1 MTGFNDLT
9 ERTGE
14 KAPAGPGEME
24 EGAEKS
30 ARGVVR
36 RAALAAALAGISPI
50 PLGGIAG
57 VPALQAKMLVRLAKT
72 FGRTLHWKEARN
84 LAGLLGGAT
93 ALQTLCR
100 LFTRTAARA
109 IPAAGLAAG
118 AASAFGSTFALGQV
132 AIRYFR
138 PAPSG
143 STTPPSP
150 PSPPSPPGSDVEGF
164 EREARTLR
172 LEWEAGAIS
181 EETYRRDLE
190 TLRKGLDSARKD
202 AEG

>member
-1 MTGFNDLT
+1 MAGFRDLT
-9 ERTGE
+9 KRTGE
-14 KAPAGPGEME
+14 KAPTGPGETE
-24 EGAEKS
+24 ERAEKS

-93 ALQTLCR
+93 ALQSLCR

-109 IPAAGLAAG
+109 IPAVRLAAGAAG

-143 STTPPSP
+143 SAAPS
-150 PSPPSPPGSDVEGF
+150 SGSDVEGF

-172 LEWEAGAIS
+172 LEWKAGAIS
-181 EETYRRDLE
+181 EETYRQDLE
-190 TLRKGLDSARKD
+190 TLRKGFNPVREDT
-202 AEG
+202 EG

>member
-1 MTGFNDLT
+1 MAGFSDLT

-14 KAPAGPGEME
+14 KAPTEPGETE
-24 EGAEKS
+24 ERAEKS
-30 ARGVVR
+30 ARGIVR
-36 RAALAAALAGISPI
+36 RAALSAALAGISPI

-93 ALQTLCR
+93 ALQSLCR
-100 LFTRTAARA
+100 LFTRTATRA
-109 IPAAGLAAG
+109 IPAVCLAAG

-143 STTPPSP
+143 STA
-150 PSPPSPPGSDVEGF
+150 PPSPPGSDVEGF

-190 TLRKGLDSARKD
+190 TLRKGLNPARKD

>member
-1 MTGFNDLT
+1 MTGFSDLT
-9 ERTGE
+9 EQTGE
-14 KAPAGPGEME
+14 TAPAGPGETE

-143 STTPPSP
+143 STTSP
-150 PSPPSPPGSDVEGF
+150 PSPSPPGSDAEGF

>member
-1 MTGFNDLT
+1 MAGFSDLT

-14 KAPAGPGEME
+14 KGPTEPGETE
-24 EGAEKS
+24 ERAEKS
-30 ARGVVR
+30 ARGIVR
-36 RAALAAALAGISPI
+36 RTALSAALAGISPI

-93 ALQTLCR
+93 ALQSLCR
-100 LFTRTAARA
+100 LFTRTAIRA
-109 IPAAGLAAG
+109 IPAVGLAAG

-143 STTPPSP
+143 STT
-150 PSPPSPPGSDVEGF
+150 PPSPPGSDVEGF

-190 TLRKGLDSARKD
+190 TLRKGLNPARKD

>member
-9 ERTGE
+9 EQTGE
-14 KAPAGPGEME
+14 KAPAGPGETE

-93 ALQTLCR
+93 ALQSLCR

-143 STTPPSP
+143 STP
-150 PSPPSPPGSDVEGF
+150 PPGSDVEGF

>member
-1 MTGFNDLT
+1 MTGFSDRT
-9 ERTGE
+9 EQTGE
-14 KAPAGPGEME
+14 TAPAGLGETE

-36 RAALAAALAGISPI
+36 RAALAAALAGIFPI

-143 STTPPSP
+143 STTPP
-150 PSPPSPPGSDVEGF
+150 GSDAEGF

>member
-1 MTGFNDLT
+1 MTGFSDRT
-9 ERTGE
+9 EQTGE
-14 KAPAGPGEME
+14 KAPAGPGETE

-30 ARGVVR
+30 ACGIVR
-36 RAALAAALAGISPI
+36 RAALSAALAGIAPI
-50 PLGGIAG
+50 PLGAIAG

-93 ALQTLCR
+93 ALQSLCR

-109 IPAAGLAAG
+109 IPAAGLAAGAVG

-143 STTPPSP
+143 STT
-150 PSPPSPPGSDVEGF
+150 PPSPPGSDVEGF

-190 TLRKGLDSARKD
+190 TLRKGLDPARKD
-202 AEG
+202 TEG

>member
-1 MTGFNDLT
+1 MAGFSDLT

-14 KAPAGPGEME
+14 KAPTGPKETE
-24 EGAEKS
+24 ERAEKS
-30 ARGVVR
+30 ARGIVR
-36 RAALAAALAGISPI
+36 RAALSAALAGISPI

-93 ALQTLCR
+93 ALQWLCR
-100 LFTRTAARA
+100 LFTRTATRA
-109 IPAAGLAAG
+109 IPAVGLAAG

-143 STTPPSP
+143 STAPPS
-150 PSPPSPPGSDVEGF
+150 PSPPGSDVEGF

-190 TLRKGLDSARKD
+190 TLRKGLNPARKD

>member
-1 MTGFNDLT
+1 MTGFSDLS
-9 ERTGE
+9 EQTGE
-14 KAPAGPGEME
+14 KAPAGPGETE

-30 ARGVVR
+30 ACGIVR
-36 RAALAAALAGISPI
+36 RAALSAALAGISPI

-93 ALQTLCR
+93 ALQSLCR
-100 LFTRTAARA
+100 LFTRTATRA
-109 IPAAGLAAG
+109 IPAVCLAAG

-143 STTPPSP
+143 STAPH
-150 PSPPSPPGSDVEGF
+150 GSDVEGF

-190 TLRKGLDSARKD
+190 TLRKGLDPARKD
-202 AEG
+202 TEG